1 MKDDLKSALP
11 DANSLPAPVMTPR
24 EIVSELDRYIVGQRD
39 AKRAVAIALRNRWR
53 RQLVPDDL
61 RDEIAPKNIIM
72 IGPTGVGKTE
82 ISRRLA
88 KLAQAPF
95 IKVEAS
101 KFTEVG
107 YVGRDVESIIRDLTD
122 LAVNMVKEEEKQK
135 VEIRAREVAEERVL
149 DLLLPASAGEADG
162 EPVDAARLQGTREK
176 LKKML
181 RDGKMDDRFVD
192 VEMTQSAM
200 PMIEVLTPQGMEG
213 MEFNLKEM
221 FSNLMPKKTKKK
233 TVKIPEALEILTQE
247 EAGKLVDMDKV
258 TGEAVRRVEQ
268 SGIVFLDEIDKIAG
282 RDSMQ
287 GPDVSRQGVQRDLLP
302 IVEGSTV
309 NTKYGMV
316 KTDHILFVASGAF
329 HIAKP
334 SDLIPEFQGRF
345 PIRVELSSLS
355 KEDFVRILTEP
366 KNALIKQYEAL
377 LETEGVHL
385 KFAADAIEEIA
396 LIASNVNEQ
405 MENIGARRLHTILE
419 RLLDEV
425 SFSAPEMHG
434 QDVAI
439 DANYVRERLEPIL
452 EERRFV
458 ALHPLTSR
466 TAHGR
471 LYRQG
476 GSVDG
481 SAALFSA
488 LLRQDFRHQIRRP
501 CDGERG
507 AQGELRAGHRAAQ
520 VRRHQSRWWCT
531 AAGRRS
537 TLCSTKWASRAVT
550 CAACASPIRKLWTSS
565 KWFWSARST
574 KKSST

>member
-1 MKDDLKSALP
+1 MNDVSKLP
-11 DANSLPAPVMTPR
+11 DDVGTAPAPVMTPR
-24 EIVSELDRYIVGQRD
+24 EIVSELDRYIVGQKD

-53 RQLVPDDL
+53 RQLVPEEL

-135 VEIRAREVAEERVL
+135 VEIKAHEVAEERVL
-149 DLLLPASAGEADG
+149 DLLLPGGPGAGTDGEAIDS
-162 EPVDAARLQGTREK
+162 ARVQGTREK

-181 RDGKMDDRFVD
+181 REGKMDERFVD
-192 VEMTQSAM
+192 IEVTQSAM

-233 TVKIPEALEILTQE
+233 TAKIPEALEILTQE
-247 EAGKLVDMDKV
+247 EAAKLVDMDKV
-258 TGEAVRRVEQ
+258 TGEATRRVEQ

-282 RDSMQ
+282 RETGQ
-287 GPDVSRQGVQRDLLP
+287 GPDVSREGVQRDLLP

-329 HIAKP
+329 HTAKP

-345 PIRVELSSLS
+345 PIRVELSSLG

-366 KNALIKQYEAL
+366 RNALLKQYEAL
-377 LETEGVHL
+377 LDTEGVHL
-385 KFAADAIEEIA
+385 TFGSDAIEEIA
-396 LIASNVNEQ
+396 RIASDVNERT
-405 MENIGARRLHTILE
+405 ENIGARRLHTILE
-419 RLLDEV
+419 RLLDDV
-425 SFSAPEMHG
+425 SFAAPEMHG
-434 QDVAI
+434 KEVAI
-439 DANYVRERLEPIL
+439 DAEYVRERLTPIL
-452 EERRFV
+452 KNED
-458 ALHPLTSR
+458 LSR
-466 TAHGR
+466 YI
-471 LYRQG
+471 L
-476 GSVDG
+476 
-481 SAALFSA
+481 
-488 LLRQDFRHQIRRP
+488 
-501 CDGERG
+501 
-507 AQGELRAGHRAAQ
+507 
-520 VRRHQSRWWCT
+520 
-531 AAGRRS
+531 
-537 TLCSTKWASRAVT
+537 
-550 CAACASPIRKLWTSS
+550 
-565 KWFWSARST
+565 
-574 KKSST
+574 